1 MLTKLQEIINYKKEE
16 LLFKKD
22 KTTEQELEFQ
32 IDKQEKPRA
41 FIKTLD
47 KPNQLNLIAEIKK
60 ASPSKGLIRNDFNPT
75 ELAENYK
82 NGTASCLSVLTDEKY
97 FQGHDKYIKMVKD
110 KVNLPVLRK
119 DFIIDPWQIK
129 ESRALGADCI
139 LLIMAALTIDEAKL
153 LENEAYNYDMD
164 VLVETNTS
172 IS

>member
-75 ELAENYK
+75 ELAEN
-82 NGTASCLSVLTDEKY
+82 L
-97 FQGHDKYIKMVKD
+97 
-110 KVNLPVLRK
+110 
-119 DFIIDPWQIK
+119 ID
-129 ESRALGADCI
+129 
-139 LLIMAALTIDEAKL
+139 
-153 LENEAYNYDMD
+153 
-164 VLVETNTS
+164 
-172 IS
+172 